1 MHVLFIWPN
10 LNAEEGFSHGIACL
24 SASLK
29 ARGHRTSLINLNE
42 AFGPVPD
49 HDQIIRRIRDL
60 RPDLLAFSVM
70 SQQYRY
76 SLELA
81 RRVRQAIPNLPIA
94 IGGVHTIMCTQQ
106 VVRDAQ
112 AYGVWDYI
120 GVGECDQ
127 ALPLL
132 VDRLERKDP
141 TVTDVPNFLVRL
153 PDGTY
158 RRNPLGPYPDLN
170 ELPPEDY
177 EIFDLDAMLRAKNG
191 WQSIL
196 TSRGCP
202 YRCSYC
208 LNDEVAARYLL
219 EAKAPRARY
228 LRRYGGARIIPEI
241 KALLH
246 RHPAIRMFI
255 FDDDLFTLDPA
266 YVIEFCK
273 AYVDAGIATP
283 FVLNAHVQRFTEPMA
298 RALSEAP
305 CMIVKFGLES
315 GSPRIRQ
322 KVLDRHMSNQQII
335 DAFEMCRAHHLH
347 SSAFVMFGLPFEDR
361 AKMDETIDLVA
372 RIRPGRM
379 RWAIFFPF
387 AGTKAYDICRLGGLI
402 DDRKRNAM
410 DNYFVA
416 SCLKFDPATDLH
428 VQKLQRIFHWHVNAR
443 TTWDTAA
450 TYQKLVDEVERIPAT
465 DWPTARD
472 EILRRDRQ
480 VSNDLLA
487 QSRPHY
493 SIRYTEVMAVHSDY
507 VLAESGQAKDQAA
520 RRWVAFRDQ
529 MAAARG
535 SLHS

>member
-24 SASLK
+24 SACLK

-42 AFGPVPD
+42 ALGPVPD
-49 HDQIIRRIRDL
+49 QDEIVRRIRNL

-81 RRVRQAIPNLPIA
+81 RAVRKAIPDLPIA

-106 VVRDAQ
+106 VVRDGR

-120 GVGECDQ
+120 GVGECDE

-141 TVTDVPNFLVRL
+141 AGADVPNFIVRR

-158 RRNPLGPYPDLN
+158 KRNPLGGYPDLN
-170 ELPPEDY
+170 QLPPEDY
-177 EIFDLDAMLRAKNG
+177 EVFDLDPMLRAKNG

-208 LNDEVAARYLL
+208 LNYEVASRYLE
-219 EAKAPRARY
+219 EAKAPRTRY
-228 LRRYGGARIIPEI
+228 LRRYPVKRIIPEI
-241 KALLH
+241 RALLG
-246 RHPAIRMFI
+246 RHPDIRMFI

-266 YVIEFCK
+266 YVIDFCK

-283 FVLNAHVQRFTEPMA
+283 FVVNAHVQSFTEPMA

-315 GSPRIRQ
+315 GSPRMRE
-322 KVLDRHMSNQQII
+322 KVLDRHMSNKQIV
-335 DAFEMCRAHHLH
+335 DAFELCRAYNLH

-361 AKMDETIDLVA
+361 AMMDETIDLVA
-372 RIRPGRM
+372 RIKPGRM

-387 AGTKAYDICRLGGLI
+387 AGTKAYEICRLGGLI
-402 DDRKRNAM
+402 DYPRMNAM

-428 VQKLQRIFHWHVNAR
+428 VQKLQRVFHWYVNAR
-443 TTWDTAA
+443 TGWDTAE
-450 TYQKLVDEVERIPAT
+450 TYQKLVDQVEGISAA
-465 DWPTARD
+465 DWPAARD
-472 EILRRDRQ
+472 GILQRDREL
-480 VSNDLLA
+480 SNDLLA
-487 QSRPHY
+487 RGRPHY

-520 RRWVAFRDQ
+520 RRWVAFRSVVN
-529 MAAARG
+529 R
-535 SLHS
+535 